1 MDTDKALSTALGLE
15 PDIKIP
21 AKVEILE
28 PEKIEEP
35 TSNVDQEADYD
46 LSRRTFRTLID
57 RGNSAMENLTDL
69 AKESE
74 SPRAYEVLATM
85 MKTIADTTKDLYDL
99 QKKTKDL
106 KKEDKARPQDDQRI
120 NVEKAVFVGSTAEL
134 LKKVKAIKTSIFR
147 PKQDLFLFIEKYL
160 PRIFTT

>member
-1 MDTDKALSTALGLE
+1 MIDKISDALGVE
-15 PDIKIP
+15 SHKQ
-21 AKVEILE
+21 VEIIQPVKVSAKPEE
-28 PEKIEEP
+28 PELSE
-35 TSNVDQEADYD
+35 DADADYK
-46 LSRRTFRTLID
+46 LSRKTFRSLID
-57 RGNSAMENLTDL
+57 KGNLAMENLTDL

-106 KKEDKARPQDDQRI
+106 KKEDKTRPQDESRI

-134 LKKVKAIKTSIFR
+134 LKKIKNNDDQGI
-147 PKQDLFLFIEKYL
+147 
-160 PRIFTT
+160 